1 MSEAAAPDTPALEIS
16 ELSLTRGG
24 RTLLSG
30 LSLRA
35 AAGETLLVRG
45 PNGAGKSSF
54 LLALAGVLRPDLG
67 RIDWHRGDRPELHYF
82 GHSPALKPQLTL
94 GETLQ
99 FWRAVNGPGEITI
112 AGALAAVGLEGLSSI
127 EAGHLSAGQGKR
139 LALARLL
146 VSPRKVWLLDEPT
159 ASLDADGHVLVA
171 QLIDAHVSN
180 GGIAIVATHDDLPLA
195 RTARTLTIG
204 AAS

>member
-1 MSEAAAPDTPALEIS
+1 MSEAATDTAVLEIS
-16 ELSLTRGG
+16 ELALSRGG

-30 LSLRA
+30 VGLRL

-54 LLALAGVLRPDLG
+54 LLALAGVLRPDAG
-67 RIDWHRGDRPELHYF
+67 RIDWRLDDSPERHYF
-82 GHSPALKPQLTL
+82 GHSPALKPQLSL
-94 GETLQ
+94 GETLK

-112 AGALAAVGLEGLSSI
+112 AGALAAVGLDGLGRI

-159 ASLDADGHVLVA
+159 ASLDAEGRVLVA
-171 QLIDAHVSN
+171 RLIDQHAAN
-180 GGIAIVATHDDLPLA
+180 GGAAVVATHDDLPLG
-195 RTARTLTIG
+195 RTARTLRLG
-204 AAS
+204 ARD